1 MTVQQIA
8 ASLGGEKA
16 LHHKIKNT
24 IDFDQVIRQGIPWNA
39 GKHIKQIL
47 GLKDD
52 QFADFLGMSVRTMMR
67 RKSERRM
74 SPVESDRLFRLAKI
88 YTLAVE
94 VFEDG
99 DMAIKWLNR
108 EQIGLGGRRPLEMI
122 QTEAGEKEV
131 ENLLGRIEYGVL
143 D

>member
-16 LHHKIKNT
+16 LLHKIKNT
-24 IDFDQVIRQGIPWNA
+24 IDFDQIIRQGIPWNA

-52 QFADFLGMSVRTMMR
+52 QFAYFLGMSVRTMMR
-67 RKSERRM
+67 RKSGRRM

-88 YTLAVE
+88 YTFAVE

-108 EQIGLGGRRPLEMI
+108 EQVGLGGRRPLEMI